1 MTADFSGW
9 VTKAGLKCSDGR
21 TILKDAFK
29 HQDGIKVPLV
39 WRHDHDRAENV
50 LGHVLLENRDEGVY
64 GYGYF
69 NNTPQGQNAKALVE
83 HEDINALSI
92 FANKL
97 KEQAKRVAHGMI
109 REVSLVMAGANPGA
123 LIDFVNI
130 AHEDGSIE
138 TLDDEAVIFTGLQLE
153 HEQPSE
159 DSNDDDDLD
168 HADGSD
174 KTVQEVYDSMSEEQ
188 KQVVHYMIG
197 AAVGAE
203 GSASHSDSDN
213 TEDQDGDEGDLEHK
227 DNQEGTD
234 VKHNVFDQNKK
245 DGDEGANT
253 KTTLTHD
260 DMQGILADFKA
271 GKGTL
276 KDCVDRFAVQH
287 GIENIEGL
295 FPEAKDLNG
304 GAPEWVT
311 RRMEWVSGVLGG
323 VRKSPFSRIKTRTAD
338 LTQEEARAFG
348 YIKGNFKKEQWFA
361 HTSRT
366 TGPTTVYKKQKLDRD
381 DIVDIT
387 DFDVVAWIRAEMRV
401 MLEEEL
407 AGAILVGDG
416 RPQEDPA
423 NPGEPNPDKIADPAG
438 AASGNGIR
446 AIINENDFYAR
457 QTFVELDDNNYLT
470 YGQGLVEA
478 VLLEREFYR
487 GSGQPTFYTTQATL
501 TRALLARDQMGRRLY
516 RNKQELAT
524 EMQVADIVPVEIL
537 PRGGADLVG
546 ILVNLSDYVVGA
558 DRGGEVNLFDDFDI
572 DYNQYKY
579 LIETRISGALAK
591 IFSAQIL
598 RRRATTDNAVTAPAP
613 TFDGDT
619 ITIPTSSTVDYFV
632 DGAPAADGS
641 THAVAEGD
649 TAVVT
654 AEGTGTNY
662 TAPGTP
668 NRWTFTNAPG

>member
-29 HQDGIKVPLV
+29 HQDGVKVPLV
-39 WRHDHDRAENV
+39 WRHDHDKAENV

-97 KEQAKRVAHGMI
+97 REQAKRVMHGMI

-130 AHEDGSIE
+130 AHEDG
-138 TLDDEAVIFTGLQLE
+138 TLEQVDDAAVIYTGLALE
-153 HEQPSE
+153 HEDVPEKS
-159 DSNDDDDLD
+159 DDDLD
-168 HADGSD
+168 HADD
-174 KTVQEVYDSMSEEQ
+174 TDATVQAVYDSMSEEQ
-188 KQVVHYMIG
+188 KKVVHYMIG
-197 AAVGAE
+197 AAIEGAAE
-203 GSASHSDSDN
+203 HSDDSDDSDDAEEG
-213 TEDQDGDEGDLEHK
+213 EDLDGQD
-227 DNQEGTD
+227 DNDKEGTD
-234 VKHNVFDQNKK
+234 VKHNVFDQSKE
-245 DGDEGANT
+245 GQEEGA

-260 DMQGILADFKA
+260 DMRGIFDDWKR
-271 GKGTL
+271 GGSL
-276 KDCVDRFAVQH
+276 KEAVDAFAVKH

-295 FPEAKDLNG
+295 FPEPKDLDG
-304 GAPEWVT
+304 GPPAWVT
-311 RRMEWVSGVLGG
+311 RRMAWVGGVLNG

-338 LTQEEARAFG
+338 LTGEEARALG
-348 YIKGNFKKEQWFA
+348 YIKGNFKKEQWFS

-381 DIVDIT
+381 DVVDIT
-387 DFDVVAWIRAEMRV
+387 DFSVVAWIKAEMRV

-416 RPQEDPA
+416 RPNEDPA
-423 NPGEPNPDKIADPAG
+423 NPGEPNPDKIKDPAG
-438 AASGNGIR
+438 AASGDGIR
-446 AIINENDFYAR
+446 AIVNENDFYAR
-457 QTFVELDDNNYLT
+457 TMNVELDDNNYST

-487 GSGQPTFYTTQATL
+487 GTGQPTFYTTQAVL

-516 RNKQELAT
+516 RTKQELAT
-524 EMQVADIVPVEIL
+524 EMQVEDIVPVEIL
-537 PRGGADLVG
+537 HRGGADLVG
-546 ILVNLSDYVVGA
+546 ILVNLSDYVLGA

-579 LIETRISGALAK
+579 LIETRVSGALAK
-591 IFSAQIL
+591 IFSAQIV
-598 RRRATTDNAVTAPAP
+598 RRRAVSDTGVVPTAP
-613 TFDGDT
+613 TFDGET
-619 ITIPTSSTVDYFV
+619 VTIPTDANVEYFV
-632 DGAPAADGS
+632 DGDAVADAS
-641 THAVAEGD
+641 THAVAEGE
-649 TAVVT
+649 TVVVT

-662 TAPGTP
+662 VAAGSQS
-668 NRWTFTNAPG
+668 RWSFSNSSAS